1 MEEEEEDDDAL
12 LPMTTDESSDVLLK
26 AVCEYTTTTTTQ
38 RDDDFGTTTVPVG
51 VFRLEM
57 EYTRWELK
65 TATALA
71 AGRIREA
78 IEEEQKMMGK
88 KRGEN
93 FGGESGRYHRDNNRC
108 AIFMDQSSGACFV
121 TLVLALIHIEVEFA
135 CVRLETERNATT
147 GEKMR
152 RFVRDDAKC
161 SFGVCLER
169 DREYVEKYAGGAS
182 RSACSSSFVVL
193 TETWTLR
200 EPLDAAK
207 KLISSSDWNVA
218 RTEKR
223 STTTTTTTTTT
234 TENNNKGGDARTAY
248 VCFTSGTTGRPKG
261 VKTTRENIVAYARAK
276 VKNERLDENSIVA
289 LVSAHVFDPC
299 IGDLVSAVLA
309 KSTLATFSPRD
320 ALMRGNTLKHAL
332 AASQATHVCCTP
344 SFWEFGGMLL
354 DANYDGLNLK
364 SVALGGEKIPKKIS
378 DSFRGNEITLLN
390 VYGVTEA
397 TVYQMSKRIE
407 EEEEEEEE
415 ERMRH
420 KGATNIGTPLDES
433 FASLVIVENDNEV
446 AEDNEVGEIAIYGR
460 GVPPEGYLNGENGN
474 ARNAFRDVHFRN
486 KNIKRRC
493 YATGDLGY
501 FDSKTKEYYLL
512 GRIESDRQVK
522 IRGHRIE
529 LEGVESI
536 LRERCES
543 VLIPNV
549 IESSILCFLDERSS
563 DNNDDDAGKEIVAFL
578 KLVEE
583 EDEEYRE
590 EENRRARRMDVL
602 LAVDLNCAPWLLSN
616 GSMPRKFVFLEKD
629 EDLTIP
635 LSTTGKRD
643 FHAFYDR
650 HRDKERFS
658 VLASDE
664 ADDAKKDQLETLVAK
679 CWADALSCGVDFE
692 KIKKNDSFVRLGGN
706 SMSALIACRKLREAL
721 NASSLRDDGNDQ
733 NEDENEPGVKNSE
746 AGALLAPENVDDDVD
761 VDGTKS
767 IERLCGAFLG
777 IDGEGPLAPCELLRH
792 SVLASYCAFLR
803 ANGTELC
810 VSASSKKQGENK
822 VDVDDEIHPDVLA
835 AKAAVYRAC
844 ARATD
849 ASLVYA
855 LVAPF
860 VSHAEL
866 LREIL
871 GNGRKTND
879 IADENLTA
887 LHVLASRANLNEER
901 LSEENVL
908 PLVKLLVLEYKAT
921 PLAQTRSGKTM
932 PIHIAAARGCPKILK
947 IFYGALEEDEKELF
961 FMKDVDEQTCLHLA
975 SRSGNSEAVRAV
987 LDLIIA
993 GDDADNDNKSSNSTA
1008 MIVNATDAW
1017 NRTARDWAFL
1027 LGFRD
1032 TLAAFSSFSF
1042 STSSRK
1048 ESDLLHLPVE
1058 QDLISLS
1065 LSSDATSS
1073 KLSSNRKMDVSGEYL
1088 ATLLKHLK
1096 KDASST
1102 IDNRIRAAS
1111 GLRDVLCANA
1121 RNRHTAHKQNVA
1133 KALTEALVSLV
1144 SKEEEEEEEEER
1156 KRYETL
1162 LLHVIFAIRNAA
1174 GYGAS
1179 RKQFLSDEVDVLRAL
1194 ASVVDLRKTRGR
1206 TKEHEE
1212 DNISWQ
1218 ALSAMIVLCR
1228 AKETKEG
1235 LLASMEML
1243 KELGYGDICRPVFE
1257 RTEAKLNAR

>member
-1 MEEEEEDDDAL
+1 MTDSKTQNNPFKIHSVQKEDSFGTHFILLLHLRLGLTECILGTPLSRSSFLLDATKTVRYKICAL
-12 LPMTTDESSDVLLK
+12 
-26 AVCEYTTTTTTQ
+26 TTTRCCSILSRCRRLGRRRRRRRRRQQQQQRRGGDVVDGRGCCSRDADDEGPQRERRRLLVLRRRRKTTPRRQ
-38 RDDDFGTTTVPVG
+38 SGVRVHDDDDDF
-51 VFRLEM
+51 RLEV

-65 TATALA
+65 TATAVA
-71 AGRIREA
+71 AGRIRE
-78 IEEEQKMMGK
+78 QMG
-88 KRGEN
+88 KRGEKK
-93 FGGESGRYHRDNNRC
+93 GGNDDGRRHGRDRC

-152 RFVRDDAKC
+152 RFVRDDAEC

-182 RSACSSSFVVL
+182 CSSCSSSFVVL

-223 STTTTTTTTTT
+223 STTRATTTTPT
-234 TENNNKGGDARTAY
+234 TENNKGDARTAY

-354 DANYDGLNLK
+354 DTNFYDGLSLK

-378 DSFRGNEITLLN
+378 DSFRDNEITLLN

-433 FASLVIVENDNEV
+433 FASLVIVENDKEV

-460 GVPPEGYLNGENGN
+460 GVPPEGYLNGENDN
-474 ARNAFRDVHFRN
+474 ARKAFRDVHFRN

-529 LEGVESI
+529 LEGAESV

-563 DNNDDDAGKEIVAFL
+563 DNNDDAGKEIVAFL

-583 EDEEYRE
+583 EDEEYQE

-602 LAVDLNCAPWLLSN
+602 LAVDLNCAPWFLSN

-629 EDLTIP
+629 EDVTIP
-635 LSTTGKRD
+635 LSATGKRD

-733 NEDENEPGVKNSE
+733 NEDENEPGVKKSE

-761 VDGTKS
+761 VDGNES

-810 VSASSKKQGENK
+810 VSASSAGGGNK
-822 VDVDDEIHPDVLA
+822 E
-835 AKAAVYRAC
+835 K
-844 ARATD
+844 
-849 ASLVYA
+849 
-855 LVAPF
+855 
-860 VSHAEL
+860 
-866 LREIL
+866 
-871 GNGRKTND
+871 
-879 IADENLTA
+879 
-887 LHVLASRANLNEER
+887 
-901 LSEENVL
+901 
-908 PLVKLLVLEYKAT
+908 
-921 PLAQTRSGKTM
+921 TRSMSTM
-932 PIHIAAARGCPKILK
+932 RYIQMYSLLKPRCTERAREPR
-947 IFYGALEEDEKELF
+947 
-961 FMKDVDEQTCLHLA
+961 TR
-975 SRSGNSEAVRAV
+975 RSFTR
-987 LDLIIA
+987 
-993 GDDADNDNKSSNSTA
+993 
-1008 MIVNATDAW
+1008 
-1017 NRTARDWAFL
+1017 
-1027 LGFRD
+1027 
-1032 TLAAFSSFSF
+1032 
-1042 STSSRK
+1042 SSR
-1048 ESDLLHLPVE
+1048 LL
-1058 QDLISLS
+1058 
-1065 LSSDATSS
+1065 
-1073 KLSSNRKMDVSGEYL
+1073 
-1088 ATLLKHLK
+1088 
-1096 KDASST
+1096 
-1102 IDNRIRAAS
+1102 
-1111 GLRDVLCANA
+1111 
-1121 RNRHTAHKQNVA
+1121 
-1133 KALTEALVSLV
+1133 
-1144 SKEEEEEEEEER
+1144 
-1156 KRYETL
+1156 
-1162 LLHVIFAIRNAA
+1162 
-1174 GYGAS
+1174 
-1179 RKQFLSDEVDVLRAL
+1179 
-1194 ASVVDLRKTRGR
+1194 
-1206 TKEHEE
+1206 
-1212 DNISWQ
+1212 
-1218 ALSAMIVLCR
+1218 
-1228 AKETKEG
+1228 
-1235 LLASMEML
+1235 
-1243 KELGYGDICRPVFE
+1243 
-1257 RTEAKLNAR
+1257 